1 MADANGRGSL
11 PANAPLPG
19 PTNSLLDVP
28 GLLIGQVEL
37 GVSDDTPDGATG
49 ITAIVAPG
57 GALGALDVR
66 GAAPA
71 TRETDSLSA
80 LASGERVH
88 AVLLVGRSV
97 FGLAAADGAT
107 TELESRGVGLAVEL
121 PGGTLTIP
129 IVAAA
134 AIFDFAHGDGSIR
147 PGPSDGRAAVAAA
160 LDTRADIGPGV
171 WPVES
176 SPVNASPADQPAR
189 PRSGNAGAGTGATTG
204 KIAPPTLKGGVGH
217 ASVVLQ
223 ASKGPA
229 LVVGAVVVVNS
240 AGSLVDPSSRRPWAQ
255 WGGFHTDAPAP
266 DFSGIVAAR
275 RHTTLAVVGT
285 NARVDKA
292 QLTRVAAMAHDGLAR
307 AIRPAHT
314 SVDGDVVFA
323 LAVPQSDDRPV
334 VAVHKWGP
342 AAVSVVGALAADVVT
357 RAVLDALLSAGAS
370 GGFEAYRR

>member
-1 MADANGRGSL
+1 MADPNGRGPE
-11 PANAPLPG
+11 PANVPAPANVAAPAKAPIPG

-28 GLLIGQVEL
+28 GLVIGQVEL

-57 GALGALDVR
+57 GALGAVDVR

-107 TELESRGVGLAVEL
+107 TELESRGLGLAVEL
-121 PGGTLTIP
+121 PGGPLTIP

-147 PGPSDGRAAVAAA
+147 PGPADGRAAVAAA
-160 LDTRADIGPGV
+160 LDGSDEARAD
-171 WPVES
+171 
-176 SPVNASPADQPAR
+176 QLAR

-204 KIAPPTLKGGVGH
+204 KIAPPMLKGGVGH
-217 ASVVLQ
+217 ASVILP
-223 ASKGPA
+223 ASKGAA
-229 LVVGAVVVVNS
+229 LIVGAVVVVNS
-240 AGSLVDPSSRRPWAQ
+240 AGSLVDPSSRKPWAQ
-255 WGGFHTDAPAP
+255 WGGFHEDGAAP
-266 DFSGIVAAR
+266 DFSGITAAR
-275 RHTTLAVVGT
+275 GHTTLVVVGT

-292 QLTRVAAMAHDGLAR
+292 QLARVAAMAHDGLAR

-323 LAVPQSDDRPV
+323 LAIPEADGRPV
-334 VAVHKWGP
+334 AAAHEWAP
-342 AAVSVVGALAADVVT
+342 ASVSVVGALAADVVT
-357 RAVLDALLSAGAS
+357 RAVLDALLSATPSA
-370 GGFEAYRR
+370 GFEAYRH